1 MPIFHYKKHWRSH
14 RLYEQPD
21 VKMEERLRKRP
32 RRFTPEEVARQLTTL
47 RNISDDQSDADDS
60 DGFPDSCDS
69 SDDLEMV
76 GDNSGSEIDAGCS
89 SDSCSEGIA
98 EESADTD
105 DDHPA
110 APARKRS
117 RGASCPATSTVPA
130 GSYIG
135 KDGTEWEKSIPSTG
149 RCPQRNILR
158 QAHGLP
164 RRTKLCATN
173 EMESFFLMISPSI
186 IQTIIKCTNTEA
198 KRVKGD
204 DYSNLLDEAEF
215 LAFLGLFIARG
226 VLCARNEPVAALW
239 SAKYGRDL
247 FRSTMARNRY
257 SEILRF
263 LRFDDRAQRSR
274 RVGQDKFYLIR
285 EVWDRFVSNC
295 ISEYHPSPFLTVDE
309 QLLPTKARCPF
320 TQYMPN
326 KPGKFGIKF
335 WMLADAE
342 KPYIM
347 NVRPYLGKNFDDERG
362 GVQLGEHV
370 VLKLMEPFIDKGYNV
385 TTDNFFTSLRLAK
398 QLGRKKTTLVGTMRG
413 NRKEM
418 PPSFTAKKRQ
428 LHSVLQGHNVEASC
442 TLLSSQVKKAKVVNV
457 LSAMHGIEPVP
468 QDGSTKPAIIEFY
481 NSTKFGV
488 DRVDQMCRLY
498 SSKAGG
504 RRWPVSVF
512 SNMIDMAGINS
523 RTIFE
528 LASGN
533 SISRRQFLLNLAEQ
547 LVESYRSSR
556 SVSEPLPAISQQ
568 SEQRRKCH
576 ICHKN
581 KTRVACSKCGKPLCG
596 KCTKPVVCRKC

>member
-1 MPIFHYKKHWRSH
+1 MVVHGYTKSHLDSTLAPLTQPPPSLHDSPYSMIYPSPFFLHLWIYRNAKSPMKCCSTSGCIFTTLMMWYGYKTTLLISRSLITFIQIRRSH
-14 RLYEQPD
+14 QIL
-21 VKMEERLRKRP
+21 
-32 RRFTPEEVARQLTTL
+32 F
-47 RNISDDQSDADDS
+47 
-60 DGFPDSCDS
+60 
-69 SDDLEMV
+69 
-76 GDNSGSEIDAGCS
+76 NSN
-89 SDSCSEGIA
+89 
-98 EESADTD
+98 
-105 DDHPA
+105 
-110 APARKRS
+110 
-117 RGASCPATSTVPA
+117 
-130 GSYIG
+130 
-135 KDGTEWEKSIPSTG
+135 
-149 RCPQRNILR
+149 Q
-158 QAHGLP
+158 
-164 RRTKLCATN
+164 
-173 EMESFFLMISPSI
+173 
-186 IQTIIKCTNTEA
+186 
-198 KRVKGD
+198 
-204 DYSNLLDEAEF
+204 
-215 LAFLGLFIARG
+215 AFL
-226 VLCARNEPVAALW
+226 VKNN
-239 SAKYGRDL
+239 SK
-247 FRSTMARNRY
+247 
-257 SEILRF
+257 LRTGSI
-263 LRFDDRAQRSR
+263 DPSSSR
-274 RVGQDKFYLIR
+274 RVGQDRFYLIR
-285 EVWDRFVSNC
+285 EVWDKFVSDC

-309 QLLPTKARCPF
+309 QLLPTKAGCPF

-362 GVQLGEHV
+362 GVRLGVHV
-370 VLKLMEPFIDKGYNV
+370 VLKLMEPYIDKGYNV
-385 TTDNFFTSLRLAK
+385 TTDNFFTSMRLAK
-398 QLGRKKTTLVGTMRG
+398 QLGRKKTTLAGIMRG

-457 LSAMHGIEPVP
+457 LSAMHGIEPVS

-504 RRWPVSVF
+504 RRWPVNVF

-533 SISRRQFLLNLAEQ
+533 SISQRQFLLNLAEQ

-581 KTRVACSKCGKPLCG
+581 KTRVACSKCGKPVCG
-596 KCTKPVVCRKC
+596 KCTKPVLCRKC

>member
-215 LAFLGLFIARG
+215 LAFLGLFI
-226 VLCARNEPVAALW
+226 
-239 SAKYGRDL
+239 
-247 FRSTMARNRY
+247 
-257 SEILRF
+257 
-263 LRFDDRAQRSR
+263 
-274 RVGQDKFYLIR
+274 
-285 EVWDRFVSNC
+285 
-295 ISEYHPSPFLTVDE
+295 
-309 QLLPTKARCPF
+309 ARCPF